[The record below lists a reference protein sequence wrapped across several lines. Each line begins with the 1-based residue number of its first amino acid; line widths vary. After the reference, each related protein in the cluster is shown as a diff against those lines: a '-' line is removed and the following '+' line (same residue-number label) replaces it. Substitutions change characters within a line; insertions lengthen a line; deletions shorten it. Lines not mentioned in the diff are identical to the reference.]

1 MGNFHEESRRVP
13 GRGAYTN
20 SELRIEEIAREG
32 LLAATRSS
40 TEGNVEATEKVSQGP
55 VGSFALRAALR
66 CCSSWFLRF

>member
-1 MGNFHEESRRVP
+1 MHEESRRVP

-20 SELRIEEIAREG
+20 CQARIEEIAREG
-32 LLAATRSS
+32 LLAKRGSALCETLQR
-40 TEGNVEATEKVSQGP
+40 GRRGLQGP